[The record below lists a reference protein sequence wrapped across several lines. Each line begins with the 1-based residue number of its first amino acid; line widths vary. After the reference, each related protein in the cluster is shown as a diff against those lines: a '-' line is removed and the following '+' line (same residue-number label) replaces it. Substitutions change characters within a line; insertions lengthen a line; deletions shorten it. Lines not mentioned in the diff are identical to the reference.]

1 MNSETHG
8 LIDSRSGFHNALH
21 DAFADIAAH
30 PCLQVWMC
38 DTDFADWPLNDAAVI
53 DELVRWAQPHR
64 RLVVLAQSFGD
75 VVRRHPRWVTWRRQF
90 AHAVECRLVEPMEQ
104 GRMPT
109 LFTAQGGLTVK
120 LVDPQ
125 RYRGSWSRE
134 AADGRL
140 ACELIDAVSQRSTE
154 AFPATT
160 LGL

>member
-1 MNSETHG
+1 MNSASHG

>member
-1 MNSETHG
+1 MTGTRAKPVTAMSDDHA
-8 LIDSRSGFHNALH
+8 IKV
-21 DAFADIAAH
+21 
-30 PCLQVWMC
+30 P
-38 DTDFADWPLNDAAVI
+38 PLNEPEVI
-53 DELVRWAQPHR
+53 DALVRWAQPHR
-64 RLVVLAQSFGD
+64 KLVVLAQSFDD

-109 LFTAQGGLTVK
+109 LFTAQGGQTVK

-134 AADGRL
+134 PADGRL
-140 ACELIDAVSQRSTE
+140 AVELIDAVSQRSSE
-154 AFPATT
+154 AFAATT